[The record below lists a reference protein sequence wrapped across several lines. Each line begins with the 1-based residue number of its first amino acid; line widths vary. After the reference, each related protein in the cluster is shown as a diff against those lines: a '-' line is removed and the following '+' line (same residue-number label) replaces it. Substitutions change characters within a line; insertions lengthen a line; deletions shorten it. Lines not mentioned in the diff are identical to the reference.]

1 MGGRGRNIT
10 VSHTGFSSQDATPE
24 PLATDVGSYMDVGSW
39 SDSMLNMMGNKY
51 SRAAEDSIDS
61 LGFSAT
67 KEALHKEYRR
77 RHGSDPSWGK

>member
-1 MGGRGRNIT
+1 
-10 VSHTGFSSQDATPE
+10 
-24 PLATDVGSYMDVGSW
+24 
-39 SDSMLNMMGNKY
+39 MMGNKY